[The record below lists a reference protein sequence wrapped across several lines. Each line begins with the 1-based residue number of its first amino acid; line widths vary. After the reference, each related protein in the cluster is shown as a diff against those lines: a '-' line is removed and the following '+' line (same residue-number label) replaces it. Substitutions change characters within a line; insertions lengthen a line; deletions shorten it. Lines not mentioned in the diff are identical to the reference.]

1 MPVGEEAVV
10 LVVVV
15 QLAVVAAVEAAAVA
29 PAAAKAAVATHAA
42 LGSSRFPGPEGGGVA
57 QWAQFTRG

>member
-15 QLAVVAAVEAAAVA
+15 QLIVVAAVEAAAVA
-29 PAAAKAAVATHAA
+29 PYERVSRWMVVASAHSNS
-42 LGSSRFPGPEGGGVA
+42 GSE
-57 QWAQFTRG
+57 QQKCC